1 MKHDSKHFGKLL
13 KTSSKFGWLV
23 QRCLALPYILL
34 DELQEVM
41 DDLRSSEMDSE
52 AATKAAKELMG

>member
-1 MKHDSKHFGKLL
+1 MKHASKHFGKLL
-13 KTSSKFGWLV
+13 KTSSKFGGLV
-23 QRCLALPYILL
+23 QQCLALPYILL